1 MTARVML
8 GFLPWTF
15 LLEVDMLEPD
25 GRTIQ
30 AGEGSI
36 LEHLRLPLHET
47 ALLPVDVFYITSSKV
62 VGGRPTIA

>member
-1 MTARVML
+1 
-8 GFLPWTF
+8 
-15 LLEVDMLEPD
+15 MLEPD

-30 AGEGSI
+30 AGEGSN

-47 ALLPVDVFYITSSKV
+47 ALLLVDVCYMTGGKV